1 MSVEQRKA
9 LETQTMAL
17 QALQNE
23 LARIVADR
31 QKLDSQQQEN
41 ELVQKELEILGDD
54 TRVYKMIGP
63 VLVPQDK
70 DEARANVEKRLE
82 FIRDEIARA
91 DQKVEQMSKDQEKAS
106 VELFKLQMDIQSI
119 NNKGK

>member
-17 QALQNE
+17 QALQSE

-106 VELFKLQMDIQSI
+106 VELFKLQMDIQGI

>member
-17 QALQNE
+17 QALQSE
-23 LARIVADR
+23 LAKIVVNR
-31 QKLDSQQQEN
+31 QKLDSQLQEN
-41 ELVQKELEILGDD
+41 ELVHKEFEHLNDD

-70 DEARANVEKRLE
+70 EEAKANVEKRLE
-82 FIRDEIARA
+82 YINDEITRA
-91 DQKVEQMSKDQEKAS
+91 DQKVEQLSKEQEKAS
-106 VELFKLQMDIQSI
+106 VELFKLQMDIQGI
-119 NNKGK
+119 NKNQ